1 MNSIPRKLKK
11 RQKAKKSKSSHA
23 IHLETSSP
31 ITSAGKIN
39 FAFTTTGEIFQP
51 IRVHYNV
58 KNQFEL
64 INEFIKLQCIDHDSI
79 HNRWVWLYVAEARKI
94 QFAKQPPKKDVIII
108 GEFILKGKDEL
119 VLNLRSIERA
129 LEAIVFFDQYLSR
142 NNVSV
147 TDITMINRLFDV
159 EEVRSIKSI
168 DYLFE
173 RSDVLVR
180 NPDKIIQ
187 QLTDIKSKAESE
199 IDGFI
204 GIEHFIQKLVNEPE
218 PEIEKFPSNY
228 HEDGI
233 DPLKFALAQRQK
245 TAIEHWKGNTKYTAM
260 DAIMDMLNTAR
271 PIE

>member
-1 MNSIPRKLKK
+1 MTSIPRKLKK
-11 RQKAKKSKSSHA
+11 RQKAKQSKSSHA
-23 IHLETSSP
+23 IHQKTSSP
-31 ITSAGKIN
+31 ITSADKIN
-39 FAFTTTGEIFQP
+39 FAFTSTGEIFQP

-58 KNQFEL
+58 KNKLEL

-94 QFAKQPPKKDVIII
+94 QFANQPPEKEPIII
-108 GEFILKGKDEL
+108 GEFIFKGKDEL

-147 TDITMINRLFDV
+147 TDITMINRLFDI
-159 EEVRSIKSI
+159 EEIRSIKSI

-187 QLTDIKSKAESE
+187 QLMDIKSKAESE
-199 IDGFI
+199 IDRFI
-204 GIEHFIQKLVNEPE
+204 EFEHFVQKLVNEPE
-218 PEIEKFPSNY
+218 PEIERFPFNYYENGIDSLKFP
-228 HEDGI
+228 
-233 DPLKFALAQRQK
+233 LAQRQK

-260 DAIMDMLNTAR
+260 DAVKDMLNAAK